1 MARVLWKCIMARERA
16 CQNQEKSEANSLYNK
31 RRGPPQ
37 RVIVDALIFKS
48 FQEVYRFFSVFN
60 KVG

>member
-1 MARVLWKCIMARERA
+1 MARERA